1 MPLEPPGS
9 RLMTGKKV
17 VVTGAHS
24 YLGQK
29 LLEHLVETGGFEI
42 AAFVTP
48 WANETGLVIGQGISY
63 HKVDLRSEL
72 QADAATAVSNADH
85 VLHFAWIRGKDEAST
100 LSENTKMFDNLR
112 KHVAR
117 PDSLVFISS
126 VAASPE
132 TLSTYG
138 RTKFNAANELV
149 EYGSIVLVTGLIVD
163 KEPKGPYKL
172 LVSVV
177 KKLPLSIR
185 FTKNSVKVYPI
196 RTDDFL
202 KGIETIL
209 TEPVPGG
216 SYRLYPTGASDIND
230 FLKQLETK
238 YRRSR
243 LPFPVSYGLTMSA
256 LKFFRKTGLLPAS
269 LGEKLLTF
277 LYKDDRYLATHAT
290 LPGTEEIDRPLEEM
304 I

>member
-1 MPLEPPGS
+1 
-9 RLMTGKKV
+9 MTSKKV

-29 LLEHLVETGGFEI
+29 LLEHLVGIGGFEI

-48 WANETGLVIGQGISY
+48 WASEDGLITGEGICY
-63 HKVDLRSEL
+63 HKVDLREEL
-72 QADAATAVSNADH
+72 TAEAAAAVSSADR
-85 VLHFAWIRGKDEAST
+85 VLHFAWVRGHDEETILDAN
-100 LSENTKMFDNLR
+100 LKMFQSLK
-112 KHVAR
+112 KHIAR

-138 RTKFNAANELV
+138 RTKFKAANEMV
-149 EYGSIVLVTGLIVD
+149 DYGAVVLVTGLIVD

-177 KKLPLSIR
+177 KKLPLSVR
-185 FTKNSVKVYPI
+185 FTRNSVKVYPI

-202 KGIETIL
+202 KGIETVL
-209 TEPVPGG
+209 TQPVSAG
-216 SYRLYPTGASDIND
+216 SYRLYPTDASDINE
-230 FLKQLETK
+230 FLKQLEAR
-238 YRRSR
+238 YRSVRV
-243 LPFPVSYGLTMSA
+243 PFPVSYGLTMGA
-256 LKFFRKTGLLPAS
+256 LKFFRQIGLLPAS

-277 LYKDDRYLATHAT
+277 LYKDDQYLATHAT

>member
-1 MPLEPPGS
+1 
-9 RLMTGKKV
+9 MTNKKV

-29 LLEHLVETGGFEI
+29 LLEHLNVLGGFEI
-42 AAFVTP
+42 AAFITP
-48 WANETGLVIGQGISY
+48 WASDDGLVNGEGITY
-63 HKVDLRSEL
+63 HKVDLRQKLPDE
-72 QADAATAVSNADH
+72 AANAVSNADR
-85 VLHFAWIRGKDEAST
+85 VLHFAWKRGKVGAAVLDE
-100 LSENTKMFDNLR
+100 NMKMFENLR
-112 KHVAR
+112 EHLSKPEA
-117 PDSLVFISS
+117 LVFISS

-138 RTKFNAANELV
+138 RTKFKAANEIAQF
-149 EYGSIVLVTGLIVD
+149 GAIVLVTGLIVD

-177 KKLPLSIR
+177 KKLPFSVR

-202 KGIETIL
+202 NGIVTIL
-209 TEPVPGG
+209 TQPVDGG
-216 SYRLYPTGASDIND
+216 SYRLYPKDPADIND
-230 FLKQLETK
+230 FLRALESR
-238 YRRSR
+238 YSRAR
-243 LPFPVSYGLTMSA
+243 LPVPVFYGTTMGA
-256 LKFFRKTGLLPAS
+256 MKLFHRTGLLPAS

-277 LYKDDRYLATHAT
+277 LYKDDEYLATHAT
-290 LPGTEEIDRPLEEM
+290 LPGTEVIDRPVEEM

>member
-1 MPLEPPGS
+1 
-9 RLMTGKKV
+9 MTNKKV

-29 LLEHLVETGGFEI
+29 LLEHLVGIGGFEI
-42 AAFVTP
+42 TAFITP
-48 WANETGLVIGQGISY
+48 WAGENGLVTGEGISY
-63 HKVDLRSEL
+63 HKVDLRDDLTGE
-72 QADAATAVSNADH
+72 AAAAVRNADR
-85 VLHFAWIRGKDEAST
+85 VLHFAWVRGQDEEEIFDA
-100 LSENTKMFDNLR
+100 NQKMFGSLKKNI
-112 KHVAR
+112 AR

-138 RTKFNAANELV
+138 RTKFRAANDLV
-149 EYGSIVLVTGLIVD
+149 NYGAIVLVTGLIVD

-172 LVSVV
+172 LVNVV
-177 KKLPLSIR
+177 KKLPLSVR
-185 FTKNSVKVYPI
+185 FNKNSVKVYPI

-202 KGIETIL
+202 KGIVTIL
-209 TEPVPGG
+209 SQPVASG
-216 SYRLYPTGASDIND
+216 SYRLYPSNAADIND
-230 FLKQLETK
+230 FLKRLEAK
-238 YRRSR
+238 YQRARM
-243 LPFPVSYGLTMSA
+243 PFPVSYGVTLGA
-256 LKFFRKTGLLPAS
+256 LKLFRSIGLLPAS

-277 LYKDDRYLATHAT
+277 LYKDDQYLSTHAT